1 MIVSSPAVPT
11 APTSESVPAIY
22 NDTSRQLRGMI
33 SFHARAERAYRAA
46 GNTDMANAAKAKRE
60 QLEKQLEAVQS

>member
-1 MIVSSPAVPT
+1 
-11 APTSESVPAIY
+11 
-22 NDTSRQLRGMI
+22 MI

-46 GNTDMANAAKAKRE
+46 GNTSMANAAKAKRE